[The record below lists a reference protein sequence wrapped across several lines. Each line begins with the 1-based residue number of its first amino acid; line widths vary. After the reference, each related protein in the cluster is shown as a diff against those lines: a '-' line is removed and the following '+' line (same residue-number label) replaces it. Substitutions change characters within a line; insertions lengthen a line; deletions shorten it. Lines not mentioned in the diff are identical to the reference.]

1 MSFRDVLGGV
11 VKDIPGGIG
20 AILVDDEG
28 EMVDI
33 FTTGDH
39 FEMKL
44 VGAHQAIIMG
54 AVRRILDPE
63 KRKDYLSGLSIRSEN
78 YLIHVAPVQEGLY
91 VILLQ
96 KAEGLPSAGMRALRK
111 AIPSISGLI

>member
-1 MSFRDVLGGV
+1 MSFREILGGV

-44 VGAHQAIIMG
+44 VGAHQAIVAS

-63 KRKDYLSGLSIRSEN
+63 NRKDGLACFSIRSEN
-78 YLIHVAPVQEGLY
+78 HFFHVAPVQEGLY